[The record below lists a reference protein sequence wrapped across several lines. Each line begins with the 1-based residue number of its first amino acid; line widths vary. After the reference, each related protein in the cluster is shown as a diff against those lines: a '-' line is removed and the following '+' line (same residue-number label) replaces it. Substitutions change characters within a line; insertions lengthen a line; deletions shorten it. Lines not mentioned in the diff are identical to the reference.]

1 METELPALRWLLF
14 VFALVA
20 VYLFSSAK
28 YSVMRLRE
36 LSKDNGSREE
46 NRRRGLLYRLTM
58 SLLLDFRESLR
69 VSNAMLAGAHF
80 MLGLSLWLLVGGDVV
95 IWGGRLTHLSYA
107 LLLLGVFLCSALLAY
122 IVHSFA
128 MRVLI
133 CEKPSPT
140 IVAAVYALYL
150 FKTLLAG
157 PFKFLSF
164 FSGLFA
170 KPAAIEELRRVEAQT
185 NAEISYVMT
194 QGEMMP
200 ELDEEE
206 QEMIEGVFTF
216 SETVAREVMTPR
228 IDVVTLP
235 VTATFDEIVTIVV
248 ESGYSRFPVAGANN
262 DDILGIVLA
271 KDMLP
276 YLARREGDG
285 FDIRTLIRG
294 CPFVPA
300 SKPIDDLLRDFKIH
314 KIHMAIVVDEH
325 GGVDGVVT
333 LEDIIEE
340 IIGDIYDES
349 DDAELQMQENEDG
362 TLLVDGGVL
371 VSDFNER
378 YRFSI
383 PQGEFDTVGGFVFTH
398 LGRIPEKGE
407 GVILNRDGIF
417 IKNTDGE
424 ITPASSEWEVEQFQG
439 EVQLVVEKING
450 HRIETVHVSYSD
462 RPGSSESQVA
472 VS

>member
-1 METELPALRWLLF
+1 METELSALRWSLF
-14 VFALVA
+14 LFALLA

-28 YSVMRLRE
+28 YSVLRLRE
-36 LSKDNGSREE
+36 LSKDNGSRDD
-46 NRRRGLLYRLTM
+46 NRRRGVLYRLTL
-58 SLLLDFRESLR
+58 SLLHDFRESLR
-69 VSNAMLAGAHF
+69 ISNALLAGAHF
-80 MLGLSLWLLVGGDVV
+80 ILGLSLWLLVGGDVV
-95 IWGGRLTHLSYA
+95 IWGGDVPQMSYFF
-107 LLLLGVFLCSALLAY
+107 LLLGVFLCSTLLAY
-122 IVHSFA
+122 MVHSFA
-128 MRVLI
+128 MRVLLRD
-133 CEKPSPT
+133 KPSLT
-140 IVAAVYALYL
+140 IIAAVYALYL
-150 FKTLLAG
+150 FKTVLAV
-157 PFKFLSF
+157 PFRTLSLFSSVF
-164 FSGLFA
+164 F
-170 KPAAIEELRRVEAQT
+170 KPAAAEELRRVEAQT

-216 SETVAREVMTPR
+216 AETLAREVMTPR

-235 VTATFDEIVTIVV
+235 VSATFDEIVAIVV
-248 ESGYSRFPVAGANN
+248 ESGYSRFPVSGANN

-285 FDIRTLIRG
+285 FDISSLIRG

-300 SKPIDDLLRDFKIH
+300 NKPIDDLLRDFKIH

-349 DDAELQMQENEDG
+349 DDAELHMQENEDG

-371 VSDFNER
+371 VADFNEK

-398 LGRIPEKGE
+398 LGRVPEKGE

-417 IKNTDGE
+417 IKNSDGE
-424 ITPASSEWEVEQFQG
+424 ISPASSEWEVEEFQG
-439 EVQLVVEKING
+439 EVQLVVEKISG

-462 RPGSSESQVA
+462 TPGTSESQVA
-472 VS
+472 V